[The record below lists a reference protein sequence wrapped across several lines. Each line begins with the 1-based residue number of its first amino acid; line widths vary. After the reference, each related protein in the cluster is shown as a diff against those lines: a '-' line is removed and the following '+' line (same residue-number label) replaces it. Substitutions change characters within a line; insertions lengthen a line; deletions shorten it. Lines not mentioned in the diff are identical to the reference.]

1 MLEKNEFLLKTYFRK
16 IISNYCLEDKNQ
28 ITKFKFSEII
38 DLPLVLSDRFW
49 NIIISK
55 NENKDEFKKE
65 DYSKEVEIL
74 PKIFVVNNLINIYTS
89 LKNFNLDFLFEFL
102 DIDSTEVL
110 IKSDIKFILRNIYVH
125 KYKTIIGF
133 DKKIKPEINIS
144 FNNTKIILRKE
155 FNEKFSPKLKD
166 FIFEFL
172 LNLNL
177 FQNFEIIKNICDV
190 ALDESHFNN
199 KII

>member
-1 MLEKNEFLLKTYFRK
+1 MLEKNEILLKTYFRK

-28 ITKFKFSEII
+28 ITKFKFSELI

-89 LKNFNLDFLFEFL
+89 LKNHNSDFLFEFL

-110 IKSDIKFILRNIYVH
+110 IKSEIKFILRNIYVH
-125 KYKTIIGF
+125 KYKTINGF
-133 DKKIKPEINIS
+133 DEKIKPEINIS
-144 FNNTKIILRKE
+144 FTNTKIILRKE
-155 FNEKFSPKLKD
+155 FNEKFSPKLKT

-172 LNLNL
+172 
-177 FQNFEIIKNICDV
+177 F
-190 ALDESHFNN
+190 
-199 KII
+199 